1 MIWVPG
7 QEDIV
12 GNETAD
18 QLTRTGSEHPV
29 TGPEPECGISIGV
42 A

>member
-1 MIWVPG
+1 M
-7 QEDIV
+7 

-18 QLTRTGSEHPV
+18 QLTRTESVYPV
-29 TGPEPECGISIGV
+29 TGPEPDCGISIGV